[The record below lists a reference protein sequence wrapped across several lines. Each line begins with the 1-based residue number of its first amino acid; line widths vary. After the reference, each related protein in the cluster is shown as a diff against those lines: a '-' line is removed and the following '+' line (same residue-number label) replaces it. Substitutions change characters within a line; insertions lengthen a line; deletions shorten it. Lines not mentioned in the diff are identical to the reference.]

1 MVHGHLSH
9 VPEGTLFDSR
19 RALYDAGIHRDVR
32 RPICDT
38 SSRGAESVVLLPGA
52 SKDDADFGEI
62 VYYTGQGG
70 RDRFGQQIA
79 DQQLAAAN
87 ANLAR
92 NADTLVPIRLVR
104 AAPAGLRYDGLYRV
118 EDAWIST
125 GPSGHQ
131 LCRYR
136 MAKAGTMAVP
146 DTLSTTGEPTPAE
159 RRLVTHYRLA
169 RDGNVPQAV
178 KRLYDFTC
186 QICGVR
192 LQTAAGPYA
201 EGAHLV
207 PLGTGNHGVDHLTN
221 ILCLCP
227 NHHVLLDHGAIALTD
242 DFQVIDRSSA
252 VIGQLQLHPLHELD
266 PAHAATHRRLL
277 GFE

>member
-186 QICGVR
+186 QICVA
-192 LQTAAGPYA
+192 T
-201 EGAHLV
+201 
-207 PLGTGNHGVDHLTN
+207 
-221 ILCLCP
+221 
-227 NHHVLLDHGAIALTD
+227 
-242 DFQVIDRSSA
+242 SSA
-252 VIGQLQLHPLHELD
+252 ATEWPKPAPWPCPTPSALQASPRRPSD
-266 PAHAATHRRLL
+266 GWSPTTAWPVTATFHRP
-277 GFE
+277 